1 MNKNSTSS
9 DYIRIALDM
18 LLNIVGGNDT
28 NIFATLL
35 DSKSIYIHYQKINNR
50 KVLDQLFDEM
60 IEIFSKAKENMKE
73 IEED

>member
-60 IEIFSKAKENMKE
+60 SEIFSKAKENMKE

>member
-60 IEIFSKAKENMKE
+60 IEREYERN
-73 IEED
+73 